1 MPPTDNKENI
11 YVFTCLH
18 CNGPFVI
25 HHADFNCKILRHGVY
40 KHNLQPINPHASK
53 EECDA
58 LVASERI
65 YGCAGPLLI
74 TACEGTD
81 GGTDGAYSVT
91 ICDYI

>member
-1 MPPTDNKENI
+1 MPPTDNKEHI

-18 CNGPFVI
+18 CNQPFVI
-25 HHADFNCKILRHGVY
+25 HDTDFNCKILRHGVY
-40 KHNLQPINPHASK
+40 KHNLQPINPHAPK

-58 LVASERI
+58 LVASEQI

-74 TACEGTD
+74 TKGSAGSVGSD
-81 GGTDGAYSVT
+81 SDYSVT

>member
-1 MPPTDNKENI
+1 MSQDNKGD

-18 CNGPFVI
+18 CEQTFII
-25 HHADFNCKILRHGVY
+25 HINDFNCKILRHGVY
-40 KHNLQPINPHASK
+40 KHNLEQINPHATK

-58 LVASERI
+58 LVASGQI

-74 TACEGTD
+74 TKSGTD
-81 GGTDGAYSVT
+81 GGHSYRVT